1 MDDDDNGVEY
11 LLLGFLQQNFLEG
24 RFGWYRQ
31 LSGGNYFCAVVQ
43 FLQAEKTIRLRNL
56 VNLGMNMKEIN
67 VLFTPA
73 REKASLMTK
82 ARGSVFSKSL
92 HEFSFLEPKSDVGI
106 VYYVSGFISTQ
117 LIKSM
122 SCDSCKNMFSESQ
135 EHLPLDTDEAMAS
148 SDVIAEGKSFI
159 DAISRGGLVKPSNLL
174 FVTCMYAT
182 DLIRYIRKNPSKL
195 SYLFESGDSRAVF
208 IEAFLCKLKESNDTS
223 PIIKA
228 RKKG

>member
-1 MDDDDNGVEY
+1 MHY
-11 LLLGFLQQNFLEG
+11 FLAFSSKTFLRGASDGAGSSREETI
-24 RFGWYRQ
+24 FVQ
-31 LSGGNYFCAVVQ
+31 L
-43 FLQAEKTIRLRNL
+43 
-56 VNLGMNMKEIN
+56 
-67 VLFTPA
+67 
-73 REKASLMTK
+73 
-82 ARGSVFSKSL
+82 
-92 HEFSFLEPKSDVGI
+92 FSFCRRRRQSVCETTLILGWTWRKSTLFLHRQEKKLRWWQKQGVVCFQRSDVGMI
-106 VYYVSGFISTQ
+106 NYVSGYISRQ
-117 LIKSM
+117 LIKSTY
-122 SCDSCKNMFSESQ
+122 CDSCKTMFSESQ

>member
-1 MDDDDNGVEY
+1 MTKKGQARLFSLQEVTAPY
-11 LLLGFLQQNFLEG
+11 LLPKKVLAPFFILEK
-24 RFGWYRQ
+24 
-31 LSGGNYFCAVVQ
+31 SGCPPF
-43 FLQAEKTIRLRNL
+43 FK
-56 VNLGMNMKEIN
+56 MKKP
-67 VLFTPA
+67 T
-73 REKASLMTK
+73 
-82 ARGSVFSKSL
+82 
-92 HEFSFLEPKSDVGI
+92 
-106 VYYVSGFISTQ
+106 
-117 LIKSM
+117 IKST
-122 SCDSCKNMFSESQ
+122 SCNSCKTMFSESQ

-148 SDVIAEGKSFI
+148 RDVIAEEKSFI